1 MEVTKEI
8 QKMHDAQEKMSKA
21 TETAKAKLTAEMENN
36 QTLAYRIDKL
46 KETVEEVLTS
56 DNRSYETYKKN
67 LQNLNGDKETSDGEI
82 FHLIGLIK
90 EYETKAGEIK
100 TNIYNLFYQ
109 QAHAHIRMRN
119 VTHYYPKEQQLK
131 DDAIADID
139 DMKKTG
145 KQYIGSASGPEGIL
159 GRWRDYAASGH
170 GGNKQLKKLVQGNES
185 YVHNFRY
192 TILQTLPKTITKKEI
207 ISFESLYKNKLG
219 SKVFGLN
226 EN

>member
-145 KQYIGSASGPEGIL
+145 KQYGIDFVCNSESL
-159 GRWRDYAASGH
+159 IPSSLTAE
-170 GGNKQLKKLVQGNES
+170 QLFGTRKREVSPAVEQKAEPMIKE
-185 YVHNFRY
+185 FE
-192 TILQTLPKTITKKEI
+192 LPKTIQAGVTKIKEI
-207 ISFESLYKNKLG
+207 ISPKTEPIAAGMTPGKIPH
-219 SKVFGLN
+219 
-226 EN
+226 